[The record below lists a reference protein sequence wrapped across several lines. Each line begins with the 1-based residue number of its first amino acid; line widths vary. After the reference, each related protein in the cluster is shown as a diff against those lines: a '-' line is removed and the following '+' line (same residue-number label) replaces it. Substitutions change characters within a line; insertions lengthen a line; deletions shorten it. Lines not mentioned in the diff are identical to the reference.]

1 MDVSQQ
7 RVIVIS
13 HGQTE
18 LRPQEEL
25 TERGYND
32 AALLTQELLQQL
44 DLSDPISIWS
54 SPRFSALAT
63 SIGLTRALGAKV
75 KLSNCLES
83 RFNSEKDAD
92 YCGLGCQQYIP
103 ELLQKLSPEVFESK
117 LIMSQHTVQV
127 ELSNLQYPEPD
138 EHIVHRVK
146 TLIDFINT
154 IDSKQAQVD
163 DENFILE
170 IPRTICLFTH
180 PLVLDL
186 LADKFKAETEGT
198 AVKFLNFK
206 SVVTCGSCELIA
218 LKKNAS
224 PELVIVAE
232 DELNLMISQV
242 LRAQREKFD
251 EVTKSYLETIRQ
263 KEIKYHEVENVA
275 TEALAALMRANE
287 ALRGLNV
294 SQRPIN
300 PVEADDSSRRQP
312 DEVSVLQSVEHPAAY
327 LAQAGSMGAHE
338 PSLQQASS
346 VPQSMKDPDLK
357 QGDLNPQHAEV
368 PLLQEPFEI
377 DMVDTIENTLCLI
390 VKNKGRQVA
399 DKVLVYCYETNAYS
413 RENDL
418 PDDEVLA
425 VGLEEFKMKE
435 GEKYSFVLA
444 RGGAIIS
451 NCFVFE
457 HPPEAVIPPVQSNP
471 AAPQIFIELEQ
482 QEDGYLVTT
491 YHTYP
496 YPVSG
501 FLWCDQLGVF
511 LSGSF
516 ELQTNQRFEVPLNIS
531 DADLLKFS
539 NTLIV
544 KLYSLQNEELMK
556 QDFSFD

>member
-18 LRPQEEL
+18 LRPHEEL
-25 TERGYND
+25 TARGCND

-44 DLSDPISIWS
+44 DLSNPISIWS

-63 SIGLTRALGAKV
+63 AIGLARAIGSKV

-83 RFNSEKDAD
+83 RLNSEKDAD
-92 YCGLGCQQYIP
+92 YCGLGCQQYLP
-103 ELLQKLSPEVFESK
+103 ELQQKVGHEVFESK
-117 LIMSQHTVQV
+117 LIVSLHTVQV
-127 ELSNLQYPEPD
+127 ELSNFHYPEPD
-138 EHIVHRVK
+138 EHIVHRVR

-154 IDSKQAQVD
+154 IDAKQAQVD
-163 DENFILE
+163 VDNFILE

-180 PLVLDL
+180 PVVLDL
-186 LADKFKAETEGT
+186 LANKFKAEIEGT
-198 AVKFLNFK
+198 AVKYLNFM
-206 SVVTCGSCELIA
+206 SVVTSGSCELIA
-218 LKKNAS
+218 LKKYAS
-224 PELVIVAE
+224 HEVVIVAE
-232 DELNLMISQV
+232 DELNLMISQL
-242 LRAQREKFD
+242 LRAQKLKFD
-251 EVTKSYLETIRQ
+251 EVTKSYIETIRQ
-263 KEIKYHEVENVA
+263 KDLKYREVEVA
-275 TEALAALMRANE
+275 AREALPALMQANE
-287 ALRGLNV
+287 ALRMLNA

-300 PVEADDSSRRQP
+300 PVKADDSSQRQP
-312 DEVSVLQSVEHPAAY
+312 DVVNVVQSVEHPAAY

-338 PSLQQASS
+338 PSHQQASS
-346 VPQSMKDPDLK
+346 VAPSMEDPDPK
-357 QGDLNPQHAEV
+357 QGDIKPQHAEV
-368 PLLQEPFEI
+368 PLLHALFEI
-377 DMVDTIENTLCLI
+377 DRVDTVRNSLCLI

-399 DKVLVYCYETNAYS
+399 DKVLVYCYETEVYS
-413 RENDL
+413 MEQDL
-418 PDDEVLA
+418 SDDEVLA
-425 VGLEEFKMKE
+425 VGLEDFKMKE

-444 RGGAIIS
+444 RGGAVIS

-471 AAPQIFIELEQ
+471 AAPQVFIELEQ

-501 FLWCDQLGVF
+501 YLWCDQLGLY
-511 LSGSF
+511 LSGAF
-516 ELQTNQRFEVPLNIS
+516 EMQTNQRIEVPLNIS

-539 NTLIV
+539 NTLNV